1 MHVHVQSL
9 IQNAQG
15 FPITHLLVDDG
26 VSLTPPS
33 LLMIV
38 SLVPLVMETRLL
50 ENRET
55 LRGLPQVSSNLLNNN
70 KINYMHSF
78 SLSLSYLLFILVL
91 LPYHPRPS
99 LPCSTH

>member
-15 FPITHLLVDDG
+15 FPTAHLLVDDG

-38 SLVPLVMETRLL
+38 SLVPLVTETRLS

-55 LRGLPQVSSNLLNNN
+55 LRGLPQVSSNLLNNKKN
-70 KINYMHSF
+70 
-78 SLSLSYLLFILVL
+78 
-91 LPYHPRPS
+91 
-99 LPCSTH
+99 